1 MLVVFLTSERDVSSE
16 VFDKFCILMF
26 DNHNVKLPPLQQN
39 RTYIQ
44 HASLVSTTL
53 ATEQAWHCGM
63 SNT

>member
-1 MLVVFLTSERDVSSE
+1 MLVVFLTSERDVSSV
-16 VFDKFCILMF
+16 VFDKFCILMIH
-26 DNHNVKLPPLQQN
+26 NHDVIGLQQN

>member
-1 MLVVFLTSERDVSSE
+1 MLVVFLTSERDVSSV

-26 DNHNVKLPPLQQN
+26 DNHNVIGLQQN